1 MHAPESGDIIAE
13 MSALLFA
20 SLSRSDQRRNG
31 MQYLQGLLEV
41 EGRKSIRNIATATNA
56 QANEQSLHHF
66 INSSTWDW
74 RTVRRALAEYLL
86 RTASPQAWVACPMVI
101 PITGHHTVGVDRRF
115 VPALGQTLNV
125 QQAIGVWSASNQLSS
140 PISWRLHLSQAWL
153 RDASRRNKAS
163 IPDHVT
169 AESLV
174 DCTIAAILDVAQKW
188 NLPARPVV
196 FDGSDADAVKIIRK
210 LEAVQVPM
218 LVRISGSLP
227 LSVAE
232 PSLVGLIAQPLT
244 ASQILAGSRDLRRL
258 VAWTDEYSETAK
270 RTSVVSAVR
279 VRIPARYP
287 RPRNGERGAGRGE
300 MILIGAGVPGRR
312 WPTEYWLTDVVDA
325 PLSTLFR
332 LSRLLDRVERDT
344 TEIGDQ
350 VGIRDFRGRSFD
362 GWHRHVTLASSAH
375 AIAALSRRAERA
387 SCVS

>member
-1 MHAPESGDIIAE
+1 MYAPESGDILAE

-20 SLSRSDQRRNG
+20 ALSRSDQRRNG
-31 MQYLQGLLEV
+31 MHYLRGLLEV
-41 EGRKSIRNIATATNA
+41 EGRKSIRNIATVTGA

-74 RTVRRALAEYLL
+74 TTVRRALSEYLL
-86 RTASPQAWVACPMVI
+86 RAAPPQAWVVCPMII
-101 PITGHHTVGVDRRF
+101 PITGHHTVGVERHF
-115 VPALGQTLNV
+115 IPALGQTLNV
-125 QQAIGVWSASNQLSS
+125 QQAIGVWSASDQLTC

-153 RDASRRNKAS
+153 RDISRRNKAS
-163 IPDHVT
+163 IPDHVP
-169 AESLV
+169 AESIT
-174 DCTIAAILDVAQKW
+174 DCMTEAILDVARKW
-188 NLPARPVV
+188 NLPGRPVV
-196 FDGSDADAVKIIRK
+196 FESCDAEAVKIIRRV
-210 LEAVQVPM
+210 EAAQVPM
-218 LVRISGSLP
+218 LVRISGNLP

-244 ASQILAGSRDLRRL
+244 ASQILAGSRDMRRL
-258 VAWTDEYSETAK
+258 VAWTDDNSETVK

-287 RPRNGERGAGRGE
+287 RPRHSERGDGRGE
-300 MILIGAGVPGRR
+300 MVLIGAGAPGSR
-312 WPTEYWLTDVVDA
+312 WPTEYWLTDIPDA
-325 PLSTLFR
+325 PLSALFQ

-362 GWHRHVTLASSAH
+362 GWHRHMTLSSSAH